1 MTATPN
7 QPQISEPPDI
17 LALLRAHA
25 EEYWL
30 LSHVLPVLRELE
42 RPTSVPD
49 EELGAALAYLE
60 VLWLDACRRAA
71 ETDAAYARLAP
82 AEAQRDRLLYE
93 RARRYHAAVRRLR
106 VVVGRRV
113 ARRTRLPD
121 DAFGSQHAH
130 H

>member
-7 QPQISEPPDI
+7 QPKISEPPDI

-42 RPTSVPD
+42 HPLSIPED
-49 EELGAALAYLE
+49 QLGAALAYLE

-71 ETDAAYARLAP
+71 ETDAAYARMAP

-93 RARRYHAAVRRLR
+93 KARRYHAAVRRLR
-106 VVVGRRV
+106 IALGRRV
-113 ARRTRLPD
+113 TGRTRLPD
-121 DAFGSQHAH
+121 DACGDRHARR
-130 H
+130 